1 MALLTFPQL
10 EGGKA
15 IMAEATE
22 GAAEDDQRWRTPR
35 GTAQPPPRA
44 GLPARNRIVCGVA
57 SAAVAAARGSDHEQD
72 AAIRIQAMVRGKAG
86 RWRATEVK
94 AVRLLVTSYN

>member
-1 MALLTFPQL
+1 M
-10 EGGKA
+10 GM
-15 IMAEATE
+15 MAEATE

-44 GLPARNRIVCGVA
+44 GLPACNRIDGGLA
-57 SAAVAAARGSDHEQD
+57 SAAVDHEQY

-94 AVRLLVTSYN
+94 AVRLSVTSYD